1 MPMSMTLLPKHWK
14 FSRNMRKHL
23 LSVALL
29 TALAA
34 VSCSPSRYMIDVE
47 MRYKSKAGLDLTG
60 KNVAVVYGAGTEYP
74 FSAFVESL
82 SDGFAWSLKEEYQNT
97 VDSVGVFALDTPAV
111 DYASRDS
118 LISLVIQT
126 GSDVVLLFDS
136 VKFGDVAKTDG
147 GVTLPYT
154 VSLRCYDA
162 MNQNDRML
170 SFTGSSVAKAS
181 GIEALPNQA
190 WEAGGTVASSF
201 APQWKHEQYS
211 IYYFNTEKW
220 LDALT
225 KAEMYDWKGAMDVW
239 FTFLSSNDPLKRSCA
254 SYNIATACHMAG
266 DYYLASQWLDK
277 SDKDN
282 LLPLSEVL
290 RKRINARK

>member
-23 LSVALL
+23 LSLALL

-136 VKFGDVAKTDG
+136 VKFGDVA
-147 GVTLPYT
+147 
-154 VSLRCYDA
+154 
-162 MNQNDRML
+162 
-170 SFTGSSVAKAS
+170 GSSVAKAS

>member
-1 MPMSMTLLPKHWK
+1 
-14 FSRNMRKHL
+14 MRTHL
-23 LSVALL
+23 FALAVL
-29 TALAA
+29 AVLAA

-60 KNVAVVYGAGTEYP
+60 KNVAVVYGSESEYP

-82 SDGFAWSLKEEYQNT
+82 SDGFAWSLKDEYQNA
-97 VDSVGVFALDTPAV
+97 VDSVGVFALDVPAS

-118 LISLVIQT
+118 LISLVVQT
-126 GSDVVLLFDS
+126 GSDVVILFDS
-136 VKFGDVAKTDG
+136 VSFGELTKTAAG
-147 GVTLPYT
+147 LTLPYT

-162 MNQNDRML
+162 MNQNDEML
-170 SFTGSSVAKAS
+170 SFTGSSVAKS
-181 GIEALPNQA
+181 SSVETLPNQA

-211 IYYFNTEKW
+211 IYYFSSEKW
-220 LDALT
+220 MDALI

-254 SYNIATACHMAG
+254 SFNIATACYMAG

-282 LLPLSEVL
+282 LLPLSDVL

>member
-1 MPMSMTLLPKHWK
+1 
-14 FSRNMRKHL
+14 MRKHIL
-23 LSVALL
+23 PIVVM
-29 TALAA
+29 TVLAA
-34 VSCSPSRYMIDVE
+34 FSCSPSRYMIDVE
-47 MRYKSKAGLDLTG
+47 MRHKSQAGIDLTG
-60 KNVAVVYGAGTEYP
+60 KNIAVVYGSGAEYP

-82 SDGFAWSLKEEYQNT
+82 SDGFAWSLKEEYQNAL
-97 VDSVGVFALDTPAV
+97 DSVGVFALDAPAS

-118 LISLVIQT
+118 LISLVMQT
-126 GSDVVLLFDS
+126 GSDVVLLFDN
-136 VKFGDVAKTDG
+136 VRFGELAKTDA

-162 MNQNDRML
+162 MNQNDEML
-170 SFTGSSVAKAS
+170 SYTGSNVARAS
-181 GIEALPNQA
+181 SMESLQNQA
-190 WEAGGTVASSF
+190 WDAGGAVAASF

-211 IYYFNTEKW
+211 IYYFSSEKW

-254 SYNIATACHMAG
+254 SYNIATACYMAG